1 MCIMCLLVCEVK
13 LFLIVDN
20 GPKSLKKAF
29 LEKLKLLKLKHCG
42 GGKPGRSR
50 ENKRMPGCLP
60 RPHTILFHFANLTAK
75 AHRA

>member
-1 MCIMCLLVCEVK
+1 MCVLVCEVK

-29 LEKLKLLKLKHCG
+29 LEKVKLLKFKHCG
-42 GGKPGRSR
+42 REKLGRIR
-50 ENKRMPGCLP
+50 ENKRIPGYLP
-60 RPHTILFHFANLTAK
+60 HPHTILFHFANLRAK